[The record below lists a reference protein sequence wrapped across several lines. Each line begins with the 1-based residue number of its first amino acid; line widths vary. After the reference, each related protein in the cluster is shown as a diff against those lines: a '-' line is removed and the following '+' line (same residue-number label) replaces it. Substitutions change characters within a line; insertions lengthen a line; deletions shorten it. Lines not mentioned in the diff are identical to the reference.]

1 MGYEKTT
8 VVITVDPVWYFSQY
22 PQAKR
27 DVNSGKFRSALE
39 HYLRSGIHYGFLP
52 VEPQVDEHWYL
63 VRYPDVS
70 EAIREGRVRSAKAH
84 FVEHGYREGRRP
96 GPDTKA
102 FSVFHKPGAKPS
114 SRARGFM
121 RGGLVRALRRSVA
134 SF

>member
-1 MGYEKTT
+1 MAYEETT
-8 VVITVDPVWYFSQY
+8 VVITVDPVWYFFQY

-27 DVNSGKFRSALE
+27 DVQHGKFRSALD

-52 VEPQVDEHWYL
+52 IEPQVDEHWYL

-70 EAIREGRVRSAKAH
+70 QAIRDGRVRSAKAH

-96 GPDTKA
+96 SLDMKA
-102 FSVFHKPGAKPS
+102 FSVFRTPPGIFP
-114 SRARGFM
+114 SRARRLA
-121 RGGLVRALRRSVA
+121 RGGLVQALRRSVA

>member
-1 MGYEKTT
+1 MGYEETT
-8 VVITVDPVWYFSQY
+8 VVIRVDPVWYFSQY

-39 HYLRSGIHYGFLP
+39 HYLSLGIHFGFLP

-70 EAIREGRVRSAKAH
+70 EAIRRGRVRSAKAH

-96 GPDTKA
+96 DPDAKA
-102 FSVFHKPGAKPS
+102 FSMFQKPTAKVP
-114 SRARGFM
+114 SRARDLM

-134 SF
+134 NF

>member
-1 MGYEKTT
+1 MAFEETT
-8 VVITVDPVWYFSQY
+8 VVISVDPAWYFSQY

-27 DVNSGKFRSALE
+27 DVDSGKFRSALD
-39 HYLRSGIHYGFLP
+39 HYLGSGIHYGFLP

-70 EAIREGRVRSAKAH
+70 EAIREGRVRSAKVH

-96 GPDTKA
+96 GPDMKA
-102 FSVFHKPGAKPS
+102 FSVFRKPPGTFP
-114 SRARGFM
+114 SRAPLM